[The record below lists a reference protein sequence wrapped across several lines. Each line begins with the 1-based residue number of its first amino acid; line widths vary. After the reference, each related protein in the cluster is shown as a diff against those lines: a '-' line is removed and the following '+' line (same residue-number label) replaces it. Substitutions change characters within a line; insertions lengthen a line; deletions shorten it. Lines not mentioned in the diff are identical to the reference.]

1 MVICGDVIT
10 MEFCVCSVFV
20 DVSEREQN
28 TGHSR
33 RLIEKQ
39 RIDNDLGNYN
49 DWLRKGG
56 EGVVLN

>member
-1 MVICGDVIT
+1 M
-10 MEFCVCSVFV
+10 CSVFV